1 MRNKLFIVI
10 LFLGFF
16 TKGSS
21 QVLSEQELDT
31 CYIYTTIEKASK
43 IPEAVYVLDLTKS
56 KLKAFPLEILKF
68 KNLNILKLGKNKISS
83 VPEGISQL
91 LFLQELDLGKN
102 KLDAFPGGIVE
113 LVNLKQ
119 LVLNQNYIE
128 GIPYMIK
135 NLQKLEYLDMWSNNL
150 NSFPE
155 SLNELKKLQELDLR
169 VIQFTKDE
177 KDRITTLLPDTK
189 IHFSSSCNCGS

>member
-56 KLKAFPLEILKF
+56 KLKAFPLEILTF

-83 VPEGISQL
+83 VPEGISKL
-91 LFLQELDLGKN
+91 IFLQELDLGKN

-119 LVLNQNYIE
+119 LVLNQNYIQ

-135 NLQKLEYLDMWSNNL
+135 KLQKLEYLDMWSNNL

-155 SLNELKKLQELDLR
+155 SLNELKKLKEFDLR

>member
-56 KLKAFPLEILKF
+56 KLKAFPLEILTF

-83 VPEGISQL
+83 VPEGISKL
-91 LFLQELDLGKN
+91 IFLQELDLGKN

-155 SLNELKKLQELDLR
+155 SLNELKNLKEFDLR
-169 VIQFTKDE
+169 VIQFTKSE
-177 KDRITTLLPDTK
+177 KERITTLLPDTK

>member
-43 IPEAVYVLDLTKS
+43 TPEAVYVLDLTKS
-56 KLKAFPLEILKF
+56 KLKAFPLEILTF
-68 KNLNILKLGKNKISS
+68 KNLNILKLGKNKIAS
-83 VPEGISQL
+83 VPEGISKL
-91 LFLQELDLGKN
+91 IFLQELDLGKN

-119 LVLNQNYIE
+119 LVLNQNYIQ

-135 NLQKLEYLDMWSNNL
+135 KLQKLEYLDMWSNNL

-155 SLNELKKLQELDLR
+155 SLNELKKLKEFDLR

>member
-1 MRNKLFIVI
+1 VRNLLFSII
-10 LFLGFF
+10 FFLGLF
-16 TKGSS
+16 TNGYS
-21 QVLSEQELDT
+21 QILSDEELDT
-31 CYIYTTIEKASK
+31 CYIYKTIEKASK
-43 IPEAVYVLDLTKS
+43 NPDAVYVLDLTKS
-56 KLKAFPLEILKF
+56 KLKTFPLEVLKF
-68 KNLNILKLGKNKISS
+68 KNLNILKLGKNKISF
-83 VPEGISQL
+83 VPQGISQL
-91 LFLQELDLGKN
+91 LFLQEIDLGKN
-102 KLDAFPGGIVE
+102 KLDAFPGGLVE
-113 LVNLKQ
+113 LVNLRK

-155 SLNELKKLQELDLR
+155 SLNELKKLQEFDLR

-177 KDRITTLLPDTK
+177 KERITTLLPDTK

>member
-1 MRNKLFIVI
+1 M
-10 LFLGFF
+10 
-16 TKGSS
+16 
-21 QVLSEQELDT
+21 
-31 CYIYTTIEKASK
+31 
-43 IPEAVYVLDLTKS
+43 
-56 KLKAFPLEILKF
+56 
-68 KNLNILKLGKNKISS
+68 GKNKIAS
-83 VPEGISQL
+83 VPEGISKL
-91 LFLQELDLGKN
+91 IFLQELDLGKN

-155 SLNELKKLQELDLR
+155 SLNELKKLKEFDLR

-177 KDRITTLLPDTK
+177 KEELQRYFPIPKFIFHHLVTAALNCIEFLDRLFPYFVPPRDGSNPRWIKQNLYALVSAPFLSTCCECNSGKKINYEKSGWQKFLLRLQ
-189 IHFSSSCNCGS
+189 HL

>member
-1 MRNKLFIVI
+1 MRNQLFSIIFLLGLFTNGFSQI
-10 LFLGFF
+10 L
-16 TKGSS
+16 SD
-21 QVLSEQELDT
+21 EELDN
-31 CYIYTTIEKASK
+31 CYIYKTIEKASENPDA
-43 IPEAVYVLDLTKS
+43 IYVLDLTKS
-56 KLKAFPLEILKF
+56 KLKAFPHEILKF

-102 KLDAFPGGIVE
+102 KLDAFPGGVVE
-113 LVNLKQ
+113 LVHLKK

-128 GIPYMIK
+128 DIPYMIK

-169 VIQFTKDE
+169 VIQFTKEE
-177 KDRITTLLPDTK
+177 KERITSLLPDTK

>member
-1 MRNKLFIVI
+1 MRKQLFSIIFLLGLFTNGFSQI
-10 LFLGFF
+10 L
-16 TKGSS
+16 SD
-21 QVLSEQELDT
+21 EELDT
-31 CYIYTTIEKASK
+31 CYIYKTIEKASK
-43 IPEAVYVLDLTKS
+43 NPDAIYILDLTKS
-56 KLKAFPLEILKF
+56 KLKAFPHEILKF

-102 KLDAFPGGIVE
+102 KLDAFPGGVVE
-113 LVNLKQ
+113 LVHLKK

-128 GIPYMIK
+128 DIPYMIK

-169 VIQFTKDE
+169 VIQFTKEE
-177 KDRITTLLPDTK
+177 KERITSLLPDTK

>member
-1 MRNKLFIVI
+1 MRNQLFSIIFLLGLFTNGFSQI
-10 LFLGFF
+10 L
-16 TKGSS
+16 SD
-21 QVLSEQELDT
+21 EELDT
-31 CYIYTTIEKASK
+31 CYIYKTIEKASENTDA
-43 IPEAVYVLDLTKS
+43 IYVLDLTKS
-56 KLKAFPLEILKF
+56 KLKAFPHEILNF

-102 KLDAFPGGIVE
+102 KLDAFPGGVVE
-113 LVNLKQ
+113 LVHLKK
-119 LVLNQNYIE
+119 LVLNKNYIE
-128 GIPYMIK
+128 DIPYMIK

-169 VIQFTKDE
+169 VIQFTKEE
-177 KDRITTLLPDTK
+177 KERITSLLPDTK

>member
-1 MRNKLFIVI
+1 MRNQLFSIIFLLGLFTNGFSQI
-10 LFLGFF
+10 L
-16 TKGSS
+16 SD
-21 QVLSEQELDT
+21 EELDT
-31 CYIYTTIEKASK
+31 CYIYKTIEKASENPDA
-43 IPEAVYVLDLTKS
+43 IYVLDLTKS
-56 KLKAFPLEILKF
+56 KLKAFPHEILNF

-102 KLDAFPGGIVE
+102 KLDAFPGGVVE
-113 LVNLKQ
+113 LVHLKK

-128 GIPYMIK
+128 DIPYMIK

-169 VIQFTKDE
+169 VIQFTKEE
-177 KDRITTLLPDTK
+177 KERITSLLPDTK

>member
-1 MRNKLFIVI
+1 VRNKLFIVI

-56 KLKAFPLEILKF
+56 KLKAFPLEILTF

-83 VPEGISQL
+83 VPEGISKL
-91 LFLQELDLGKN
+91 IFLQELDLGKN

-119 LVLNQNYIE
+119 LVLNQNYIQ

-155 SLNELKKLQELDLR
+155 SLNELKNLKEFDLR

-177 KDRITTLLPDTK
+177 KDRITTLLPVTK

>member
-1 MRNKLFIVI
+1 M
-10 LFLGFF
+10 
-16 TKGSS
+16 GSS

-43 IPEAVYVLDLTKS
+43 TPEAVYVLDLTKS
-56 KLKAFPLEILKF
+56 NFKAFPLDILNF
-68 KNLNILKLGKNKISS
+68 TNLNILKLGKNKITS
-83 VPEGISQL
+83 VPEGISKL
-91 LFLQELDLGKN
+91 IFLQELDLGKN

-113 LVNLKQ
+113 LTNIKK

-155 SLNELKKLQELDLR
+155 SLTELKKLKELDLR

-177 KDRITTLLPDTK
+177 KDRITKLLPDTK

>member
-1 MRNKLFIVI
+1 MRNQLLIFIW
-10 LFLGFF
+10 FLGFI
-16 TKGSS
+16 TNGAS

-43 IPEAVYVLDLTKS
+43 TPNAVYVLDLTKS
-56 KLKAFPLEILKF
+56 KFKAFPLEILNF
-68 KNLNILKLGKNKISS
+68 KNLNILKLGKNKIAS
-83 VPEGISQL
+83 VPEGISKL
-91 LFLQELDLGKN
+91 IFLQELDLGKN
-102 KLDAFPGGIVE
+102 KLDAFPIGIVE
-113 LVNLKQ
+113 LTNIKK

-155 SLNELKKLQELDLR
+155 SLNELKKLKEFDLR
-169 VIQFTKDE
+169 VIQFTKGE
-177 KDRITTLLPDTK
+177 KDRIITLLPDTK